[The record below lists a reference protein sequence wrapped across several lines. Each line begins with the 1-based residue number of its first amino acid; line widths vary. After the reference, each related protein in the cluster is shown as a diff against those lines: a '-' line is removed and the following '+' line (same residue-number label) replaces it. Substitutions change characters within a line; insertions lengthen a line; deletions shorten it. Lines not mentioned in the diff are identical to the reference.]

1 MKFTFSPF
9 VITALFFLFTF
20 MSGRWAK
27 QRGMPY
33 PVMLVTLH
41 KLIAL
46 GMGIYIGWQVFL
58 AGSLS
63 STEMVL
69 IVVTFLLAV
78 VNVATGSIYSR
89 NKPVANWISVAN
101 KVVPYLTLLFALM
114 LINLLGA

>member
-1 MKFTFSPF
+1 MNLTFSPF

-20 MSGRWAK
+20 MSGRWAR

-33 PVMLVTLH
+33 PVLLVTLH

-46 GMGIYIGWQVFL
+46 GMGIYIGWQVSL
-58 AGSLS
+58 VGSLS
-63 STEMVL
+63 KSEIMLVMV
-69 IVVTFLLAV
+69 TALLAV
-78 VNVATGSIYSR
+78 VNVVTGSIYSR

-114 LINLLGA
+114 LINLLAA